1 MRTAPGP
8 AAPGSPTPRA
18 RARRAVGTRLAGAGA
33 FRSRSLDPT
42 PPEDRELSQ
51 GRLPIERGAATD
63 PHLPERRLP
72 TAGDEPC
79 GGLYSPPMTART
91 YAGYTLTARLPAPSA
106 AVERWVAA
114 GPEGPAEVFVGP
126 EMLASRARLLP
137 RWGPF
142 PAVLTGA
149 REGRWFVVVPGQLE
163 HDCDALRTRLSPPAV
178 LAVAYHLTSA
188 LSELHEQGR
197 AHGALHPGFVG
208 IDQGGRLMI
217 RPALAAAVRSEPDP
231 DASAQATD
239 CLQLASLLETLDLEA
254 LEDSAVPL
262 LLAGLKR
269 ERARLRMQPGRAARQ
284 ALAALL
290 ARHPEAEAEI
300 IRALGESWATHM
312 TPKAPLEDVDRTLT
326 TPWAS
331 PDGRQRRR
339 DVATATVPLA
349 TIAPA
354 KVNLGG
360 IVGGGPVAVT
370 VSVTSPEGSAADG
383 ITRATDVTAHEGAT
397 HDAPTHEE
405 DVEDPP
411 TPQPVMAVAFVPAP
425 EAGAEEDG
433 DAEGNAADDVA
444 GDAEAEDAADEQVVA
459 EDAGPGTSADSP
471 AVDDGDPGETAS
483 PPDIDTPD
491 PSPIR
496 APTEDTSSGTD
507 GEEDGDSGTDGEEPA
522 GPMPARSVAAVQL
535 VETGDG
541 PTASVPAVSSMDTD
555 PEDAKTMTAVVSE
568 VDDASGDPQAPE
580 EDAELAASD
589 GPAEAAA
596 LAAAFAAQ
604 LEGASDRLVPT
615 SDLTPTAAAPSPAP
629 TPAPAPQPSPAPSP
643 AVAPAPVPPAPSE
656 PPMDLE
662 APRGGEA
669 PKWSGIKG
677 VTGDSSREHELGAG
691 KWTDAGEA
699 RSLDELRSE
708 MDSSPVRE
716 LELEPPG
723 LRWEL
728 ITIVAIVI
736 LGLVAAWV
744 FLPGDTAPPPGSAAA
759 RATEPAPVPEPEPA
773 PARQPVAATVEVTT
787 TPPGA
792 RIRLD
797 DRSYGLSPATVPIP
811 RDGQTHQLCADP
823 TDGEAVCREVTG
835 ASLSASG
842 SFQIP
847 LDTPPGE

>member
-1 MRTAPGP
+1 MN
-8 AAPGSPTPRA
+8 
-18 RARRAVGTRLAGAGA
+18 
-33 FRSRSLDPT
+33 
-42 PPEDRELSQ
+42 
-51 GRLPIERGAATD
+51 
-63 PHLPERRLP
+63 PHLPDRLLP
-72 TAGDEPC
+72 TGGDEPC

-178 LAVAYHLTSA
+178 LAVAFHLTSA

-197 AHGALHPGFVG
+197 AHGALHPAFVG
-208 IDQGGRLMI
+208 IDPSGRLMI

-239 CLQLASLLETLDLEA
+239 CLQLASLLEALDLEG

-284 ALAALL
+284 SLAALL
-290 ARHPEAEAEI
+290 ARHPEAEAEV

-349 TIAPA
+349 RIAPA

-370 VSVTSPEGSAADG
+370 VAVTSPEGSAADG
-383 ITRATDVTAHEGAT
+383 ITRATDITAHEGAT
-397 HDAPTHEE
+397 PGAVPHDE
-405 DVEDPP
+405 DAEDPP
-411 TPQPVMAVAFVPAP
+411 TPQPVMAVSFVPAP
-425 EAGAEEDG
+425 EAGPEADD
-433 DAEGNAADDVA
+433 DAEGEHGANDVA
-444 GDAEAEDAADEQVVA
+444 GDAENEVAVNSEAASEAAGPAAADDPPE
-459 EDAGPGTSADSP
+459 
-471 AVDDGDPGETAS
+471 VDDGDPGATSRA
-483 PPDIDTPD
+483 PDTDAPE
-491 PSPIR
+491 PSPTGGP
-496 APTEDTSSGTD
+496 AEDTAPAAD
-507 GEEDGDSGTDGEEPA
+507 GEEDGAAPA
-522 GPMPARSVAAVQL
+522 DPRRARAVAAVQL

-541 PTASVPAVSSMDTD
+541 TTASAPAVSPMDAE

-568 VDDASGDPQAPE
+568 VDDSPGDPE
-580 EDAELAASD
+580 GSDEDAELAAGD

-823 TDGEAVCREVTG
+823 TEGEAVCRDVTG
-835 ASLSASG
+835 ASLSADR
-842 SFQIP
+842 SFEIP
-847 LDTPPGE
+847 LDTPPGD